1 VIMVTALL
9 WSPLILLLMVVVDV
23 VLAIA
28 IAVAPVMR
36 SCAGSPRRRRHLTA
50 SSRPDLLAE
59 VLPRLESGRDEVVID
74 ALVSIGRA
82 PDAAAGALAEV
93 AQLVRERSGRTQFV
107 ASWACG
113 RLLRARPDALSHLQ
127 RDDSAAVRLV
137 VVRAAALLQREDPSV
152 TMRLAPIVARALE
165 DSDESVRRAAAA
177 MLSPFASAADM
188 REILLA
194 SLTDPVADVRQAAA
208 RAVGSWQPPPDAR
221 TLCELLTRI
230 DEHAGRELLI
240 ALSQSGHRAG
250 DVAALALDGD
260 PPLRL
265 AAIRLLGT
273 TRSARAPQVLA
284 SLLNDPQREVR
295 AASAS
300 AAAWLARRAYPEPL
314 DRALTDGLLALL
326 ARERAST
333 VLAAALDA
341 LAHSGD
347 ARVPAAVLGRIAET
361 SESTRERLV
370 EAAALFG
377 HLTRWSESRADPY
390 ARA

>member
-1 VIMVTALL
+1 VF
-9 WSPLILLLMVVVDV
+9 LLLLVVVDV

-28 IAVAPVMR
+28 IVAAPVMR
-36 SCAGSPRRRRHLTA
+36 SCAGSPRRRHL
-50 SSRPDLLAE
+50 
-59 VLPRLESGRDEVVID
+59 ID
-74 ALVSIGRA
+74 PLVSIGRA
-82 PDAAAGALAEV
+82 PDAAEGALDAV
-93 AQLVRERSGRTQFV
+93 VQLVRERSGRTQFV
-107 ASWACG
+107 ASWACC
-113 RLLRARPDALSHLQ
+113 RLLRARPDAVSLLQ
-127 RDDSAAVRLV
+127 HDASAAVRLV
-137 VVRAAALLQREDPSV
+137 VVRAVALLQRDDRSV
-152 TMRLAPIVARALE
+152 TMRLTPIVARALE

-177 MLSPFASAADM
+177 MLPPFAAAAAL

-194 SLTDPVADVRQAAA
+194 SLTDPVAEVRQAAA
-208 RAVGSWQPPPDAR
+208 HAIGSWQPPPDAR

-240 ALSQSGHRAG
+240 ALSQSGYRAE

-260 PPLRL
+260 PASRL

-284 SLLNDPQREVR
+284 SLLDDPQREVR

-300 AAAWLARRAYPEPL
+300 AAAWLARREYPEPL
-314 DRALTDGLLALL
+314 DRALTDGLIALL

-333 VLAAALDA
+333 VLAAVLDA

-347 ARVPAAVLGRIAET
+347 ARVPAAVLGRIAE
-361 SESTRERLV
+361 SAESTRERLV